1 MKKSFVV
8 IGMGRFGHAVA
19 KKLYELG
26 HDVLAV
32 DEDEHKINDIADYVT
47 HAVIA
52 DAKDEKTLRSLG
64 IRNYDCAVLAIGDD
78 IADSTLITLGLKDL
92 GVEKIICKARD
103 IRHQKIL
110 QKIGADMVIIP
121 ELEAGIKLAIHIA
134 DRNLIDTISLSD
146 KYDIS
151 EIFLPERWGNK
162 TLMELDLRRRYNVT
176 VVAVKKPGG
185 NDDIV
190 MAPGGDYRF
199 IKGDI
204 PVLIGDANDIAELGR
219 KK

>member
-1 MKKSFVV
+1 MKKSFAV
-8 IGMGRFGHAVA
+8 IGMGRFGQAVA
-19 KKLYELG
+19 KKLCELG

-32 DEDEHKINDIADYVT
+32 DEDEQKINDIADYVT

-78 IADSTLITLGLKDL
+78 IADSTLITLGLKDM
-92 GVEKIICKARD
+92 GVEKVICKARD

-110 QKIGADMVIIP
+110 QRIGADMVIIP

-151 EIFLPERWGNK
+151 EIFLPEKWVNK
-162 TLMELDLRRRYNVT
+162 TLLELNLRRQYNVT
-176 VVAVKKPGG
+176 IVAVKKSGD
-185 NDDIV
+185 NEEII
-190 MAPGGDYRF
+190 MAPGGDYKF
-199 IKGDI
+199 QKGDV
-204 PVLIGDANDIAELGR
+204 PVLIGDASDITELGS